1 MLSKQIDTVLAQVR
15 EILANTVNSDVE
27 LLYDASHHIVD
38 TPGKRLR
45 PRLTVLSY
53 LAAGGSDVLD
63 VAPIA
68 AALELVHT
76 ATLVH
81 DDINDHSLTRRGRPT
96 VQALWDRTFALLTG
110 DFLFT
115 KVYEMMA
122 PYGADFNMIMADACV
137 KLVEGETLQAIA
149 AKKGEMD
156 RATYKKIISRKTA
169 SLFEAGARMGAL
181 RGGADEETI
190 EALRNFGH
198 DLGVAFQII
207 DDVLDIVG
215 DPEAMGKPAGADLI
229 QGRRGVLAVNGNGAN
244 GTAAVAAVDPTQ
256 KLVNRMLENGAVEMA
271 RFEAERIANRALESL
286 APLPD
291 SEAKSMLIELVE
303 MTLERDH

>member
-1 MLSKQIDTVLAQVR
+1 MLANQLDTALAQVR
-15 EILANTVNSDVE
+15 KILGNTVNSDVE

-45 PRLTVLSY
+45 PRITFLAY
-53 LAAGGSDVLD
+53 LAAGGTDLME

-68 AALELVHT
+68 AAIELVHT

-96 VQALWDRTFALLTG
+96 VHAIWDRTFALLTG

-122 PYGADFNMIMADACV
+122 PYGPEYNMIMADACV

-149 AKKGEMD
+149 AKNGEMD
-156 RATYKKIISRKTA
+156 RESYRKIISRKTA

-181 RGGADEETI
+181 RGGGSEQMVA
-190 EALRNFGH
+190 AMQRFGH

-215 DPEAMGKPAGADLI
+215 DPEAMGKPAGADLA
-229 QGRRGVLAVNGNGAN
+229 QGRGVLAVNSNGKGTNGA
-244 GTAAVAAVDPTQ
+244 TAVAADPTQ
-256 KLVNRMLENGAVEMA
+256 ELINRVLETGAVDVA
-271 RFEAERIANRALESL
+271 RFEA
-286 APLPD
+286 
-291 SEAKSMLIELVE
+291 
-303 MTLERDH
+303 